1 MGSRDTGIVP
11 GIPNMATMNAKYIA
25 RKQGGPLVATT
36 TSRLTTIEP
45 TEVMIRLRAVA
56 INPADI
62 KMIDQGLRIST
73 WPLVAGGD
81 GAGVVEAVGDK
92 VTSVGVG
99 DEVLAKFTPGDRG
112 GSFQQFA
119 VAQEMMVAKKPA
131 AWSFE
136 EAATLPYVTARSF
149 ASVASS

>member
-1 MGSRDTGIVP
+1 
-11 GIPNMATMNAKYIA
+11 MNTKYIV
-25 RKQGGPLVATT
+25 REKGGPLVFTT
-36 TSRLTTIEP
+36 TSKPTTIES
-45 TEVMIRLRAVA
+45 TEVVIRLKAIA

-62 KMIDQGLRIST
+62 KMIDQGLRISS
-73 WPLVAGGD
+73 WPLVAGLD

-119 VAQEMMVAKKPA
+119 VIQEAMVAQKPA

-136 EAATLPYVTARSF
+136 EAATLPYVTARSS